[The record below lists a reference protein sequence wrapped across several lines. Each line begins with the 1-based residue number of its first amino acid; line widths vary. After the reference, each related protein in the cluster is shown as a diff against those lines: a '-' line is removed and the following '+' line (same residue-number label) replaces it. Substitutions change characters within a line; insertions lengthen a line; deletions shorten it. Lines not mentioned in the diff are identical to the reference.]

1 MRAHFWPFSEVLRK
15 IRRGVT
21 RKVGKLADDTDVTDG
36 FLDWHLTQTPYT
48 GCPIGRAG
56 SGNRG
61 TAYVFVSVLSV
72 QSVANFILAQG
83 SRLLFL
89 AEFLESGIAAQRI
102 PDRVEPK
109 KGRRNGAVIGRL

>member
-1 MRAHFWPFSEVLRK
+1 MA
-15 IRRGVT
+15 
-21 RKVGKLADDTDVTDG
+21 VTDG
-36 FLDWHLTQTPYT
+36 FLDWRLTQTRYT

-89 AEFLESGIAAQRI
+89 AEFLENGIAAQRI
-102 PDRVEPK
+102 PDRIESK
-109 KGRRNGAVIGRL
+109 KGWRNGRSAGTRGIGRV